1 MDKDIKNENTDEEI
15 ISEDLDDSVVAEE
28 SVGETI
34 KKLREKLKLALAEK
48 QEYLTNWQKDK
59 ADFLNIR
66 KRDKEERENFI
77 KFSNENLIGEL
88 LPVIQ
93 SFNMA
98 MGNTEVWEK
107 VDKNW
112 RAGVEHIANQ
122 LKGALENNGLK
133 ELNPIGEKFDP
144 MRDEALEYVPVTD
157 RNHDHKIITVVQ
169 KGYTLND
176 KNIVAPKVKVGEYKK
191 EI

>member
-133 ELNPIGEKFDP
+133 ELTPIGEKFDP
-144 MRDEALEYVPVTD
+144 MRDDALE
-157 RNHDHKIITVVQ
+157 
-169 KGYTLND
+169 
-176 KNIVAPKVKVGEYKK
+176 
-191 EI
+191 